1 MATKFEVEVFN
12 GQGDFLLWRKKM
24 KAVLVQQKV
33 AKAIDNTYTAGLSND
48 KKKEMDEIALSKII
62 LHLSDSVLRKVDD
75 MHTTSAMWKK
85 LEELYPVRS
94 LLDRILLLEQFF
106 GFKMDTSK
114 DLDANLDEFNKL
126 TLNLANC

>member
-1 MATKFEVEVFN
+1 
-12 GQGDFLLWRKKM
+12 M

-33 AKAIDNTYTAGLSND
+33 AKAIDNTYTAGLSDN
-48 KKKEMDEIALSKII
+48 KKKEMDEIALSTII
-62 LHLSDSVLRKVDD
+62 LHLSDGILRKVDD
-75 MHTTSAMWKK
+75 MHTTSTIWKM
-85 LEELYPVRS
+85 LEELYLVRS

-126 TLNLANC
+126 TSNLANC